1 MTKRK
6 KLGWLCLILAGVL
19 AISGTVTQTA
29 VHAHAMHW
37 APDYDKL
44 DLAPLI
50 AKADYTAED
59 YRTLFYQ
66 TGLGSAAI
74 DELRTHETYAEELAD
89 FQERFFAPVTSG
101 CVRMV
106 ASTCME
112 FTLDEDGEETA
123 AFRTAPA
130 KPGDVVAML
139 SSHTCGWRHG
149 HCGLVVSDSRV
160 LEAAMIGT
168 NSSVYALTTWTGH
181 PTFVLLR
188 YKNADEQTLNE
199 LARNAQKTLE
209 DVPYS
214 IFAGVFGKNEGYR
227 PKTTQCAHI
236 VWYAYHVC
244 GFDID
249 RTGGSIV
256 TVQDILYHP
265 DFEVV
270 QIYGLNP
277 DKFADRI

>member
-1 MTKRK
+1 MTLNK
-6 KLGWLCLILAGVL
+6 KLGWLCLLLAGVL
-19 AISGTVTQTA
+19 AISGTVMQTA
-29 VHAHAMHW
+29 VHARAMHYT
-37 APDYDKL
+37 PDYAQA
-44 DLAPLI
+44 DLSPFFE
-50 AKADYTAED
+50 KTDYTAED

-66 TGLGSAAI
+66 TGLGPAAI
-74 DELRTHETYAEELAD
+74 NELRTQEDYAEELAD
-89 FQERFFAPVTSG
+89 FQARFFAPVTSG
-101 CVRMV
+101 CERMV
-106 ASTCME
+106 VSTCME

-123 AFRTAPA
+123 MFKTAPA
-130 KPGDVVAML
+130 RPGDVVAML

-168 NSSVYALTTWTGH
+168 NSSVFALTTWTGH
-181 PTFVLLR
+181 PTFALLR
-188 YKNADEQTLNE
+188 YKNADEKTLNE

-209 DVPYS
+209 NIPYS

-227 PKTTQCAHI
+227 PKTTQCAHL
-236 VWYAYHVC
+236 VWYAYHVS

-256 TVQDILYHP
+256 TVQDILYNP

-277 DKFADRI
+277 DDFADRI